1 MKKHTVIMHS
11 DLANTIAHENLKRI
25 VLVISGYNL
34 STYVINNM

>member
-1 MKKHTVIMHS
+1 MHF

-25 VLVISGYNL
+25 VWVYLVISGYNL